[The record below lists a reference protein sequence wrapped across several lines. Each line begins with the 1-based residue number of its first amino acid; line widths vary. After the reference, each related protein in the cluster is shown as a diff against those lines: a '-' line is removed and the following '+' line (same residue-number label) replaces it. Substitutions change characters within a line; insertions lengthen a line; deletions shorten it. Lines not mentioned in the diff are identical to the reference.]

1 MARTQKTAVL
11 GSGHNYILAHTGKLP
26 TVAEIVASCT
36 PENRYGT
43 TYNGATLTYTG
54 EVYTEQDDMG
64 YVTATVLTKEEVK
77 LKLGAFSWNVDMLDK
92 LVSTARVATEGDYKV
107 ARLGGLNNDNRESHI
122 VVFEHVDKKNGNI
135 YVILVGKNSNGLSMA
150 WAKDSVTKLEPEFTG
165 EPQDDDGTLVM
176 IVEAP
181 PAQAVAAQT
190 GGE

>member
-43 TYNGATLTYTG
+43 TYNGATLTYSG
-54 EVYTEQDDMG
+54 EVHTEQDDMG

-92 LVSTARVATEGDYKV
+92 LVSTARVTTEGDYKV

-122 VVFEHVDKKNGNI
+122 VVFEHVDNFASAHPI
-135 YVILVGKNSNGLSMA
+135 RIASLSA
-150 WAKDSVTKLEPEFTG
+150 LPC
-165 EPQDDDGTLVM
+165 
-176 IVEAP
+176 
-181 PAQAVAAQT
+181 
-190 GGE
+190 